1 CCPRAARAGESRA
14 LGGGAGAGVA
24 GRAVGRAA
32 ARRGAA
38 GELSRRCA
46 PPRLVAE
53 LRDALDAC
61 AERQRRLE
69 RSLRACRRLL
79 RPWEAAELPAA
90 EPTPA
95 PETQEE
101 APSPACTPSP
111 QDLKELELL
120 TQTLEKAVRVRKSV
134 SKAAERH
141 KALSLKSGSTAA
153 SAPSRVSGQAGRR
166 ASETKPL
173 RCIHQ
178 TGVPAEGLPECRL
191 LSAGDRTC
199 KGKGARA
206 TKPGPGLRDQ
216 LPLAAPPAPEVFT
229 LKEKGV
235 LLKLPTAYRKAA
247 SQNSR
252 LWTQLSSTQTS
263 DSVDAATNAK
273 TQFLQKMKMA
283 SGWPGSGLSA
293 AEVEAEVGLLW
304 KACSLLRQ
312 RMEEELLADCADWVQ
327 EYHCLLT
334 LEGLQAITGQ
344 CLHRLQELRAG
355 EARPHPRPRL
365 KSGQGSRSSS
375 QRAASMAG
383 PLRAGPSPCHPR
395 HCPTGPARTAPP
407 PHCPSCRSP
416 GAVNSLPVYLISEK
430 VLCESHRCWQVTC
443 LARGG
448 YLWRASSR
456 RRREILHPLKA
467 SGKEEVPGCHPMRPH
482 IPVLTEMVGQ
492 QLGPW
497 PEERCPR
504 ASGSCEGRTDP
515 TWSSQLLLYSSTA
528 ELQTLAALRLRV
540 AMLEQQIHLEKVLPE

>member
-1 CCPRAARAGESRA
+1 MAALMLPAGCSR
-14 LGGGAGAGVA
+14 
-24 GRAVGRAA
+24 
-32 ARRGAA
+32 
-38 GELSRRCA
+38 
-46 PPRLVAE
+46 RLVAE

-312 RMEEELLADCADWVQ
+312 RMEEELLA
-327 EYHCLLT
+327 
-334 LEGLQAITGQ
+334 
-344 CLHRLQELRAG
+344 
-355 EARPHPRPRL
+355 
-365 KSGQGSRSSS
+365 
-375 QRAASMAG
+375 
-383 PLRAGPSPCHPR
+383 
-395 HCPTGPARTAPP
+395 
-407 PHCPSCRSP
+407 
-416 GAVNSLPVYLISEK
+416 
-430 VLCESHRCWQVTC
+430 
-443 LARGG
+443 
-448 YLWRASSR
+448 
-456 RRREILHPLKA
+456 
-467 SGKEEVPGCHPMRPH
+467 
-482 IPVLTEMVGQ
+482 EMVGQ

-540 AMLEQQIHLEKVLPE
+540 AMLEQQIHLEKVLMAELLPLVSTPEAQGPPPLALCRAVHSLLCEGGERFLTILRDEPAS